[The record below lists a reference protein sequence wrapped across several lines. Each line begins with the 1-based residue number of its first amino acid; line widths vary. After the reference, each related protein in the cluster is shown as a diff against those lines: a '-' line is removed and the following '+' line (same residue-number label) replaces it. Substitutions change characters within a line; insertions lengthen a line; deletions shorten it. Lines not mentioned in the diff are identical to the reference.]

1 MYKRATVG
9 VFLFLVCLWPLQAH
23 AWKGKQDNKAS
34 ENLAQMEDKELCAEA
49 QAVCTRAAVPGAGMA
64 MEGLDYLAAIRQ
76 AVQKK
81 HGQADPPWLTGAV
94 TAISKHTPQHCPHAC
109 RWVQEK
115 KRKGRSAAAAG
126 GPAPQ
131 EHAPAPPPGNED

>member
-1 MYKRATVG
+1 MYHRTTVG
-9 VFLFLVCLWPLQAH
+9 VILFVVCLWPPQAH
-23 AWKGKQDNKAS
+23 AWKGKQDNKAT
-34 ENLAQMEDKELCAEA
+34 ENLAQMKDSELCAEA
-49 QAVCTRAAVPGAGMA
+49 RAVCTRAAVPGAGMA
-64 MEGLDYLAAIRQ
+64 MEGLDYLASIRQ

-115 KRKGRSAAAAG
+115 KRKGRSAAAG
-126 GPAPQ
+126 GPAPE
-131 EHAPAPPPGNED
+131 EHAPAPPPGSED